1 LICENVVPFVY
12 LLLFVP
18 QVKSYLV
25 IGTSAVYANIDFVT
39 KFGFLKNRSLI
50 LLQKYKF
57 SAVYRRIVTI
67 PERNGRALTTMKRI
81 VLGIIVQ
88 NKTFSYNSRLLIRE
102 SGDGSGSSQRYP

>member
-18 QVKSYLV
+18 QVKSNLV
-25 IGTSAVYANIDFVT
+25 IGTGVVCANIDFAI
-39 KFGFLKNRSLI
+39 KSLI
-50 LLQKYKF
+50 LLQKYKL
-57 SAVYRRIVTI
+57 SAVNKGNVTI
-67 PERNGRALTTMKRI
+67 PERNDRALTTMKRI
-81 VLGIIVQ
+81 VLGIIAQ